1 MIIYV
6 IAISF
11 AEILSIIIGI
21 CCAVWCFENPD
32 GLPFIV
38 LILHIGAEIISM
50 ILLGL
55 ADQEKKNNPYRDRK
69 CLCGSRRDYNIGLAT
84 LFLRVLFTSLA
95 MFLLTKFTIDLIAGT
110 EGALSQIFMG
120 FFLIGLGIIAFFVIE
135 FLLYVINEDCSES
148 LLAYKYRND
157 VASLN
162 HVKLTNVIIA
172 GMGGVVSAFIL
183 CHYIF

>member
-38 LILHIGAEIISM
+38 LILHIGAEIFSM

-55 ADQEKKNNPYRDRK
+55 EDEKKKRDRK

-84 LFLRVLFTSLA
+84 LFLRELFTSLA
-95 MFLLTKFTIDLIAGT
+95 MFLLTKFTIDLIAGI

-120 FFLIGLGIIAFFVIE
+120 FFLIVLGIIAFFVIE

-157 VASLN
+157 IASLN

-172 GMGGVVSAFIL
+172 GMGGVVSVFIL

>member
-6 IAISF
+6 IVISF

-50 ILLGL
+50 GLLGL
-55 ADQEKKNNPYRDRK
+55 ADQEKNNRYRDRK

-84 LFLRVLFTSLA
+84 LFLRELFTSLA
-95 MFLLTKFTIDLIAGT
+95 MFLLTKFTIDFIAGI

-120 FFLIGLGIIAFFVIE
+120 CFLIILGIIAFFVIE

-157 VASLN
+157 IASLN

-183 CHYIF
+183 CHYI